1 MDKYTVQD
9 LINYSYAQQPIEFDN
24 AFQDILTDKI
34 AAAVDNKKFEL
45 SQTMFTGEDP
55 EFEDDEW
62 DDEETE
68 SEEE

>member
-9 LINYSYAQQPIEFDN
+9 LINYSYNQQPIEFGN
-24 AFQDILTDKI
+24 AFGDLITDKI
-34 AAAVDNKKFEL
+34 AFAVDAKKIDL
-45 SQTMFTGEDP
+45 SQTMFTGP
-55 EFEDDEW
+55 EPEDDEW

>member
-45 SQTMFTGEDP
+45 SQTMFTVEDP